1 MLKSLIILALLA
13 SPQARDLP
21 LAVSVVP
28 VPVLPSPQTDCE
40 ICKLFVEHVMTE
52 SADDA
57 ELICQLIKVCT

>member
-21 LAVSVVP
+21 LTAPIQS
-28 VPVLPSPQTDCE
+28 LPSPQTDCE
-40 ICKLFVEHVMTE
+40 LCKLFVEHVMTE

-57 ELICQLIKVCT
+57 ELICQLVKVCN

>member
-21 LAVSVVP
+21 LAVPV

-40 ICKLFVEHVMTE
+40 LCKLFVEHVMTE

-57 ELICQLIKVCT
+57 ELICQLVKICT